1 MTNSRPLSRRAFL
14 KLAAGAGALG
24 LGALT
29 SGCGAL
35 QALAPTPTAVPVT
48 TITIWNWID
57 DALGSIA
64 QDFEQRQPSVKIK
77 VERAQYD
84 QAHSRFINA
93 LKTGE
98 GAPDV
103 FIADLAWFGAIRAQ
117 AGLAD
122 LGAAPFDA
130 AALRGSFLP
139 WAWDMASYEG
149 RLIALPWVVG
159 VGVAWYRAD
168 TFEAAGLPTDPE
180 AVREQAATWDGWL
193 ALDEA
198 LRRTSPQAALVAE
211 SLPLFQP
218 AVAQQGIGWADG
230 ERLLVEQKG
239 VPAAELVAQARDR
252 GAPADL
258 PGGELGR
265 RMVDGSYAGM
275 VGASWQQ
282 LFLQRDFQATAG
294 KWRIARAPGGDFV
307 SGTLL
312 LCVPQQSR
320 AQEAA
325 WTFVRAMAA
334 SNEGQNTTFQATGA
348 LPAYTAAWEDPLYD
362 RPIEF
367 FGGQPAY
374 RLLTEAA
381 QQVPPGTP
389 SPFDQQIDRIVYGEA
404 RRVASGDKEPA
415 AAMADAAAAVRGQI
429 PELAS

>member
-1 MTNSRPLSRRAFL
+1 MTNPRRTARRAFL
-14 KLAAGAGALG
+14 RLAAGAGALG

-35 QALAPTPTAVPVT
+35 QALSPTPTAVPVT
-48 TITIWNWID
+48 TVTIWNWID
-57 DALGSIA
+57 DALGGIA
-64 QDFEQRQPSVKIK
+64 QDFEQRQPTVKLK

-84 QAHSRFINA
+84 QAHSRFLRA
-93 LKTGE
+93 LQSGE

-103 FIADLAWFGAIRAQ
+103 FIADLAWFGAIRTQ

-130 AALRGSFLP
+130 AVLRGSFLP
-139 WAWDMASYEG
+139 WAWDMATYEG
-149 RLIALPWVVG
+149 RLIALPWVIG

-168 TFEAAGLPTDPE
+168 TFEAAGLPTDPD
-180 AVREQAATWDGWL
+180 AVHAQAATWDSWL

-198 LRRTSPQAALVAE
+198 LRRTSPQATLVAE
-211 SLPLFQP
+211 SMRLFQP
-218 AVAQQGIGWADG
+218 AAAQQGVGWVDG
-230 ERLLVEQKG
+230 DRLLVEQKG

-252 GAPADL
+252 GAPEEL
-258 PGGELGR
+258 PGGEFGR

-275 VGASWQQ
+275 VDASWQQ
-282 LFLQRDFQATAG
+282 LFLQRDFRQTAG
-294 KWRIARAPGGDFV
+294 KWRIVRAPGGDFL
-307 SGTLL
+307 SGALF

-320 AQEAA
+320 VQEAA

-334 SNEGQNTTFQATGA
+334 SNQGQNTTFQATGA
-348 LPAYTAAWEDPLYD
+348 LPAFTAAWDDPLYD
-362 RPIEF
+362 RPVAF

-381 QQVPPGTP
+381 QQMPPGTP
-389 SPFDQQIDRIVYGEA
+389 SPFDQQIERIVYGEA

-415 AAMADAAAAVRGQI
+415 AAMADAAAAVRAQF
-429 PELAS
+429 PEL